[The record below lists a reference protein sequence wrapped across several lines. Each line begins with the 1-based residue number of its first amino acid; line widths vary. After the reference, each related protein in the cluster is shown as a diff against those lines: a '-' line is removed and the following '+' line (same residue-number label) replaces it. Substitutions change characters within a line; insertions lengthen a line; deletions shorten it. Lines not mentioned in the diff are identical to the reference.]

1 MAVEKMSLAKA
12 LNESLRKALDTDP
25 KVLIMGE
32 DVGKLGGVFR
42 ITDGLQKDFGEGRVI
57 DTPLA
62 ESGIV
67 GTAIG
72 LALRGYRPIVEIQ
85 FDGFVFPAY
94 DQIVTQLAKMHARA
108 LGKVKM
114 PVVIRIPYGG
124 GIGAVEH
131 HSESPEAL
139 FAHVAG
145 LKVVSPSNA
154 SDAYWM
160 MQQAVQSDD
169 PIIFFEPKRRYWD
182 KGELDTESIPGPLHK
197 AAVAREGSDLT
208 LVAYGPM
215 VKVCL
220 EAAAAAQEEG
230 KSVEVLD
237 LRSMSPIDFDAVQAS
252 VEKTGLLVVVHEAP
266 VFYGSGAE
274 IAARI
279 TERCFYHLEAPVL
292 RVGGY
297 HAPTRRPGWRTSTCR
312 VSTGCSMP
320 STARWRTEE
329 RVVTTMTETS
339 ARFREFKMPDV
350 GEGLTEAEILKWF
363 VQPGDTVTDG
373 QVVCEVET
381 AKAAVELPIPFDGVV
396 HELRFPEGTTVDVG
410 EVIIAVDVAPGS
422 GDAPAE
428 PEPVQEAVAEPAA
441 EEAPKGRQPVLVG
454 YGVAESSTKRR
465 ARKGAEIPGPAAA
478 AAQAEIN
485 GHRAKVAESRPLAK
499 PPVRKL
505 AKDLGIDLATVTPT
519 GEGGVITREDVHAA
533 AAPAPA
539 EAPVRAEEAVAAPA
553 PVEAVAPVG
562 RETRIPV
569 KGVRKAIA
577 QAMVGSAFTA
587 PHVTEFVTVDVTRTM
602 KLVAELKEDKDMAGV
617 RVNPLLVIAKALLV
631 AIKRNPA
638 VNAAWDEANQ
648 EIVQKHYVNL
658 GIAAATPRG
667 LIVPNIK
674 DAHDKTLP
682 ELGAALADLVS
693 TAREGKTSPA
703 AMAGGTVTITNVGV
717 FGVDTGT
724 PILNPGESAILAVGA
739 IKLQPWVH
747 KGKVKPRQVT
757 TLALSFDHRLVDGE
771 LGSKV
776 LADVAAILEQPKRLI
791 TWG

>member
-1 MAVEKMSLAKA
+1 M
-12 LNESLRKALDTDP
+12 
-25 KVLIMGE
+25 
-32 DVGKLGGVFR
+32 
-42 ITDGLQKDFGEGRVI
+42 
-57 DTPLA
+57 
-62 ESGIV
+62 
-67 GTAIG
+67 
-72 LALRGYRPIVEIQ
+72 
-85 FDGFVFPAY
+85 
-94 DQIVTQLAKMHARA
+94 
-108 LGKVKM
+108 
-114 PVVIRIPYGG
+114 
-124 GIGAVEH
+124 
-131 HSESPEAL
+131 
-139 FAHVAG
+139 
-145 LKVVSPSNA
+145 
-154 SDAYWM
+154 
-160 MQQAVQSDD
+160 
-169 PIIFFEPKRRYWD
+169 
-182 KGELDTESIPGPLHK
+182 
-197 AAVAREGSDLT
+197 
-208 LVAYGPM
+208 
-215 VKVCL
+215 
-220 EAAAAAQEEG
+220 
-230 KSVEVLD
+230 
-237 LRSMSPIDFDAVQAS
+237 
-252 VEKTGLLVVVHEAP
+252 
-266 VFYGSGAE
+266 
-274 IAARI
+274 
-279 TERCFYHLEAPVL
+279 
-292 RVGGY
+292 
-297 HAPTRRPGWRTSTCR
+297 
-312 VSTGCSMP
+312 
-320 STARWRTEE
+320 
-329 RVVTTMTETS
+329 TTMTETS

-410 EVIIAVDVAPGS
+410 QVIITVDVAPGS
-422 GDAPAE
+422 GDAPA
-428 PEPVQEAVAEPAA
+428 PTAAPAQEPVEAADSGDGDV
-441 EEAPKGRQPVLVG
+441 PKGRTPVLVG

-465 ARKGAEIPGPAAA
+465 PRKGASAAPEAAAVAAAVQAELNGHAAPPATPAAVPA
-478 AAQAEIN
+478 PVVDAP
-485 GHRAKVAESRPLAK
+485 GGRPLAK

-505 AKDLGIDLATVTPT
+505 AKDLGIDLATVVPT
-519 GEGGVITREDVHAA
+519 GKDGIITREDVHAA
-533 AAPAPA
+533 AAPVVAP
-539 EAPVRAEEAVAAPA
+539 EAPVPSAPA
-553 PVEAVAPVG
+553 PVTAEAPAAAVPASA
-562 RETRIPV
+562 RETRIPI
-569 KGVRKAIA
+569 KGVRKAMA

-617 RVNPLLVIAKALLV
+617 RINPLLIIAKALLV
-631 AIKRNPA
+631 AIKRNPE

-682 ELGAALADLVS
+682 QLAASLGELVT

-724 PILNPGESAILAVGA
+724 PILNSGESAILAVGA

-791 TWG
+791 TWA

>member
-1 MAVEKMSLAKA
+1 M
-12 LNESLRKALDTDP
+12 
-25 KVLIMGE
+25 
-32 DVGKLGGVFR
+32 
-42 ITDGLQKDFGEGRVI
+42 
-57 DTPLA
+57 
-62 ESGIV
+62 
-67 GTAIG
+67 
-72 LALRGYRPIVEIQ
+72 
-85 FDGFVFPAY
+85 
-94 DQIVTQLAKMHARA
+94 
-108 LGKVKM
+108 
-114 PVVIRIPYGG
+114 
-124 GIGAVEH
+124 
-131 HSESPEAL
+131 
-139 FAHVAG
+139 
-145 LKVVSPSNA
+145 
-154 SDAYWM
+154 
-160 MQQAVQSDD
+160 
-169 PIIFFEPKRRYWD
+169 
-182 KGELDTESIPGPLHK
+182 
-197 AAVAREGSDLT
+197 
-208 LVAYGPM
+208 
-215 VKVCL
+215 
-220 EAAAAAQEEG
+220 
-230 KSVEVLD
+230 
-237 LRSMSPIDFDAVQAS
+237 
-252 VEKTGLLVVVHEAP
+252 
-266 VFYGSGAE
+266 
-274 IAARI
+274 
-279 TERCFYHLEAPVL
+279 
-292 RVGGY
+292 
-297 HAPTRRPGWRTSTCR
+297 
-312 VSTGCSMP
+312 
-320 STARWRTEE
+320 
-329 RVVTTMTETS
+329 TTMTETS

-410 EVIIAVDVAPGS
+410 QVIIAIDVAPGS
-422 GDAPAE
+422 GDAPAPAAAAPAQEPVSE
-428 PEPVQEAVAEPAA
+428 PEAEAE
-441 EEAPKGRQPVLVG
+441 PKGRTPVLVG

-465 ARKGAEIPGPAAA
+465 PRKGAAAAPEAAAVAAAVQAELNGHGAPAPAAVPA
-478 AAQAEIN
+478 RTGVPEA
-485 GHRAKVAESRPLAK
+485 GRPLAK

-505 AKDLGIDLATVTPT
+505 AKDLGIDLATVVPT
-519 GEGGVITREDVHAA
+519 GKDGIITREDVHAA
-533 AAPAPA
+533 AAPAAP
-539 EAPVRAEEAVAAPA
+539 EAPAAVASPVAPEAPA
-553 PVEAVAPVG
+553 AAVPAG
-562 RETRIPV
+562 ASDSARETRIPV

-617 RVNPLLVIAKALLV
+617 RVNPLLIIAKALLV
-631 AIKRNPA
+631 AIKRNPE

-682 ELGAALADLVS
+682 QLAEALGELVA
-693 TAREGKTSPA
+693 TARDGKTSPA

-791 TWG
+791 TWA

>member
-1 MAVEKMSLAKA
+1 M
-12 LNESLRKALDTDP
+12 
-25 KVLIMGE
+25 
-32 DVGKLGGVFR
+32 
-42 ITDGLQKDFGEGRVI
+42 
-57 DTPLA
+57 
-62 ESGIV
+62 
-67 GTAIG
+67 
-72 LALRGYRPIVEIQ
+72 
-85 FDGFVFPAY
+85 
-94 DQIVTQLAKMHARA
+94 
-108 LGKVKM
+108 
-114 PVVIRIPYGG
+114 
-124 GIGAVEH
+124 
-131 HSESPEAL
+131 
-139 FAHVAG
+139 
-145 LKVVSPSNA
+145 
-154 SDAYWM
+154 
-160 MQQAVQSDD
+160 
-169 PIIFFEPKRRYWD
+169 
-182 KGELDTESIPGPLHK
+182 
-197 AAVAREGSDLT
+197 
-208 LVAYGPM
+208 
-215 VKVCL
+215 
-220 EAAAAAQEEG
+220 
-230 KSVEVLD
+230 
-237 LRSMSPIDFDAVQAS
+237 
-252 VEKTGLLVVVHEAP
+252 
-266 VFYGSGAE
+266 
-274 IAARI
+274 
-279 TERCFYHLEAPVL
+279 
-292 RVGGY
+292 
-297 HAPTRRPGWRTSTCR
+297 
-312 VSTGCSMP
+312 
-320 STARWRTEE
+320 
-329 RVVTTMTETS
+329 TTMTGTY

-363 VQPGDTVTDG
+363 VQTGDTVTDG

-410 EVIIAVDVAPGS
+410 QVIIAIDVAPGS
-422 GDAPAE
+422 GDAPAPAAAPAQEPVEE
-428 PEPVQEAVAEPAA
+428 PEAEAE
-441 EEAPKGRQPVLVG
+441 PKGRTPVLVG

-465 ARKGAEIPGPAAA
+465 PRKGATAAPEAAVAAAVQAELNGHAAPAAA
-478 AAQAEIN
+478 PTPAPAPAP
-485 GHRAKVAESRPLAK
+485 VADAPAGGRPLAK

-505 AKDLGIDLATVTPT
+505 AKDLGIDLATVVPT
-519 GEGGVITREDVHAA
+519 GRDGVITREDVHAA
-533 AAPAPA
+533 AAPAVASETASVPPKPAPVTA
-539 EAPVRAEEAVAAPA
+539 EAPAAADVPA
-553 PVEAVAPVG
+553 SA

-617 RVNPLLVIAKALLV
+617 RVNPLLIIAKALLV
-631 AIKRNPA
+631 AIKRNPE

-682 ELGAALADLVS
+682 QLAEALGELVT
-693 TAREGKTSPA
+693 TARDGKTSPA

-791 TWG
+791 TWA